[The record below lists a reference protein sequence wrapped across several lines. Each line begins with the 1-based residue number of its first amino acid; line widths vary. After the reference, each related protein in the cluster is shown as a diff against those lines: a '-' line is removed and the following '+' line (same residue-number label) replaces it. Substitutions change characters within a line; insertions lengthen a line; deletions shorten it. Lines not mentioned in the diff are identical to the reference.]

1 MTERVRHNHNDGYR
15 RSRNRSP
22 GGGRKACAAFSP
34 LPARLLRLSRER
46 RARSEPRLFKRAA
59 PRDWKATQDPLAP
72 RGTNGEWAS
81 TEKQKNELVE
91 DHYWTHRFVSLS
103 RTRQGTTARDSCE
116 SDRSALSAA
125 TANTRSPSESLRT
138 GTSSASLE
146 RQTVSKRVRR
156 GEEYESNGDL
166 CRTRELTL
174 FLLPPSP
181 LSRGYDHRT
190 SSPAERQRTTT
201 QTSPSSHPS
210 DSGGGRGGERGTGRA
225 GTKDGGESSHGRGWD
240 DDTST
245 VLSTA

>member
-1 MTERVRHNHNDGYR
+1 MPPLYLQARRDSCESDG
-15 RSRNRSP
+15 
-22 GGGRKACAAFSP
+22 
-34 LPARLLRLSRER
+34 
-46 RARSEPRLFKRAA
+46 RARC
-59 PRDWKATQDPLAP
+59 RDSCESGTEGNWKATQDPLAP

-138 GTSSASLE
+138 GTSSASLD

-174 FLLPPSP
+174 PLLPLSPPFDRLRPSNVIAS
-181 LSRGYDHRT
+181 LT
-190 SSPAERQRTTT
+190 AAT
-201 QTSPSSHPS
+201 
-210 DSGGGRGGERGTGRA
+210 
-225 GTKDGGESSHGRGWD
+225 D
-240 DDTST
+240 DADATEQPT
-245 VLSTA
+245 V